1 MAECS
6 RFCLSSVSDHEMFL
20 NVSPSFDVNTFVL
33 GVHPQSRGSASEVAS
48 KEIAFFRIID
58 QSHSIA
64 SQFKSGE
71 EVLDVHG
78 IFFFVTIEQWY
89 SHRHFG
95 FFILELLLLVECGGH
110 LEFVLLIDS
119 NLSFE

>member
-1 MAECS
+1 
-6 RFCLSSVSDHEMFL
+6 MFFHA
-20 NVSPSFDVNTFVL
+20 SPCVDVDTFEL
-33 GVHPQSRGSASEVAS
+33 GVHPHSRGSASEVAS
-48 KEIAFFRIID
+48 KEIAFLCIVD

-64 SQFKSGE
+64 SRFKSGE

-78 IFFFVTIEQWY
+78 VLFFVTMEQWY

-95 FFILELLLLVECGGH
+95 GFILELLLLVECVGH

-119 NLSFE
+119 NLSFEQSKNKFLLR